1 MMKRIFSKVVAM
13 TLIIGAFV
21 CSAKTVS
28 ANAGEAE
35 LLKMVSNTEMKLM
48 ESNDLG
54 SYDTLDV
61 VDHYSEMVEV
71 EMPYYVGKEKK
82 SFLKNKEYDEV
93 LYLGM
98 PYYLPTL
105 NEEAVYF
112 AVSDE
117 EIAAIEGNKLVPK
130 KQGLVTVT
138 AFDGEKKALGDTV
151 FAVTTY
157 NDGRDVIHSRSLTDE
172 DLWRWQ
178 HTRDAEYWKTNV
190 NTIQDMCYYLQAMN
204 FVYNGEKEPKFLGI
218 NRWQWTADPEVIFAM
233 SGGVCI
239 QVAQMGNYMLAD
251 NFEDWGNIIV
261 SGNYGHIFNW
271 YYEDGYYYVM
281 DFTEV
286 ISDNTW
292 NSDGSFRDYTNS
304 IKKFKSI
311 SQIKKWIK
319 SEKVDTE
326 QNFLVCMYSN
336 LGHDYMPC
344 WLDTGCQDT
353 RAVLDMRNT
362 EPARYGFQDIVYE
375 EMTVLYKKKGVNLE
389 LKGYSV
395 DEIPNLVKGGI
406 YGYERVNE
414 YYFDYK

>member
-1 MMKRIFSKVVAM
+1 MKKYLAKVVAM
-13 TLIIGAFV
+13 VLVAGTMV
-21 CSAKTVS
+21 CSAS
-28 ANAGEAE
+28 AFSGNAGEEE
-35 LLKMVSNTEMKLM
+35 LLKKMNVTSMKKL
-48 ESNDLG
+48 SSQDVG
-54 SYDTLDV
+54 SYDENDV
-61 VDHYSEMVEV
+61 VVHYSNMTEV

-82 SFLKNKEYDEV
+82 SFLKGKEYDEV
-93 LYLGM
+93 LYLRM
-98 PYYLPTL
+98 PYYLPDL
-105 NEEAVYF
+105 NEKAVYF
-112 AVSDE
+112 SVSDE
-117 EIAAIEGNKLVPK
+117 EIATIDGNKLVAK
-130 KQGLVTVT
+130 KQGTVTVT
-138 AFDGEKKALGDTV
+138 AYNSKKKSLGNTV

-157 NDGRDVIHSRSLTDE
+157 NDGKDVINARSLTDE
-172 DLWRWQ
+172 DLWRWGN
-178 HTRDAEYWKTNV
+178 TRDVEYWKTNV

-204 FVYNGEKEPKFLGI
+204 FVYNFEKEPDFLGV

-286 ISDNTW
+286 ISDNAW
-292 NSDGSFRDYTNS
+292 NSDGSYRDYTNS

-311 SQIKKWIK
+311 SKIKKWIT
-319 SEKVDTE
+319 SEKVDTKE
-326 QNFLVCMYSN
+326 NFLVCMYSN

-353 RAVLDMRNT
+353 RAVNEKRNI
-362 EPARYGFQDIVYE
+362 EPAQYGFQDIVFE
-375 EMTVLYKKKGVNLE
+375 EMTVLYQRKGVNLE

-395 DEIPNLVKGGI
+395 EEIPTLVKGGI
-406 YGYERVNE
+406 YGYETVDE
-414 YYFDYK
+414 YYYDYK